1 MFLRKKAPYGGFFLF
16 VIQDTYED
24 QEIRQRSIMEM
35 NNIPFGLTNW
45 DEIETERF
53 EGENGFAI
61 WRTQRFGTIRVRMVE
76 YSAGYIADHWC
87 SKGHILFCL
96 EGELHTELQDGRVFT
111 LKAGMS
117 YQVADMVDPHRSYS
131 DIGARLFIVD

>member
-1 MFLRKKAPYGGFFLF
+1 
-16 VIQDTYED
+16 
-24 QEIRQRSIMEM
+24 
-35 NNIPFGLTNW
+35 
-45 DEIETERF
+45 
-53 EGENGFAI
+53 
-61 WRTQRFGTIRVRMVE
+61 MVE